1 LYDPNVNRRPP
12 QYALLAAAVFALA
25 AALFTATGFLPG
37 RVFLPLD
44 LPRDFGAW
52 KHDPNVRV
60 VVSNKLLSDAILEFR
75 PWDHEARRQLA
86 AGAFPWRNP
95 WAGDGAHLFANPEAS
110 LLFPLT
116 WLRVAMG
123 DRGWALNAFLKL
135 FLAGLG
141 MWWLARVATKCD
153 WRSALVAGFVYM
165 TCGYMTVW
173 LLSPHTNVYAMLPWL
188 AASAMTHRRFATFA
202 FAALATAGGHP
213 ETLFYG
219 VVAIA
224 IYLWSARWLAW
235 AFLGFALC
243 AVQLVP
249 FAIAASHSDLLAQRL
264 HAASPTRLF
273 AIPATLL
280 PGYLGSPL
288 AGEIDLSALG
298 GENFNERA
306 GGYAGLVALIVV
318 LAAWRHVPRRALIIA
333 LAALVLSWHLPL
345 LRVIDKL
352 PGATA
357 RLGLVFAFFIS
368 MCLGSALDA
377 LLCHPERSEGPGGAG
392 GAQALPRRPLATLG
406 VTLILVGVF
415 LALPPAQPLLTR
427 AAREGI
433 ALLQHRGYLHLPP
446 AVYEARL
453 ARYLAGFAAVALR
466 RIAVPGLC
474 LALLGLARSRALAAT
489 AIVIE
494 MVAFAYGYNPAVRA
508 VAPIPLP
515 RDDRFLIAAAPE
527 VYPPNL
533 ATLQQLR
540 DLRSYDV
547 LQSRERIAAL
557 KIFGY
562 DAERRAFPSP
572 AGLEKLGVR
581 WFLTDRGIVE
591 LPNAIPQPLPA
602 NVPPAGFPLGLAI
615 SAAAVAIESFF
626 ATRARHDRNAP
637 G

>member
-1 LYDPNVNRRPP
+1 MREWRI
-12 QYALLAAAVFALA
+12 AAIVFALA
-25 AALFTATGFLPG
+25 AALFTAAGFLPG
-37 RVFLPLD
+37 RVFLPVD
-44 LPRDFGAW
+44 LPLDFGAW

-60 VVSNKLLSDAILEFR
+60 AVSNKLLSDSILEFR
-75 PWDHEARRQLA
+75 PWDHEVRRLVASGQ
-86 AGAFPWRNP
+86 FPWRNV
-95 WAGDGAHLFANPEAS
+95 WAGDGQHLFANPEAS

-116 WLRVAMG
+116 WLRIAMG

-188 AASAMTHRRFATFA
+188 AASAMTKRRVATFA

-213 ETLFYG
+213 ETLCYG

-235 AFLGFALC
+235 AFLGFAFC

-264 HAASPTRLF
+264 HASSPTRWV

-306 GGYAGLVALIVV
+306 GGYAGLCALIVV
-318 LAAWRHVPRRALIIA
+318 LAAWRNVPRRALIIA
-333 LAALVLSWHLPL
+333 IAALILSWHLPL
-345 LRVIDKL
+345 LRVVAKI
-352 PGATA
+352 PGATE

-368 MCLGSALDA
+368 MCVAPALES
-377 LLCHPERSEGPGGAG
+377 L
-392 GAQALPRRPLATLG
+392 QPRRLCMIAGIAVAAL
-406 VTLILVGVF
+406 GVF
-415 LALPPAQPLLTR
+415 LALPIAKPLLTDI
-427 AAREGI
+427 ARHGI
-433 ALLQHRGYLHLPP
+433 AMLQERRYLHRPSQI
-446 AVYEARL
+446 YEARL
-453 ARYLAGFAAVALR
+453 AGYLAGFAAVALR

-474 LALLGLARSRALAAT
+474 VAMLGLGRRAAVA

-494 MVAFAYGYNPAVRA
+494 MVVFAYGYNPAVKP
-508 VAPIPLP
+508 APSIALP
-515 RDDRFLIAAAPE
+515 HDNRFLITSE
-527 VYPPNL
+527 FEIFPPNL
-533 ATLQQLR
+533 ATLQQVR
-540 DLRSYDV
+540 DARSYDV
-547 LQSRERIAAL
+547 LRPVERINPG
-557 KIFGY
+557 I
-562 DAERRAFPSP
+562 
-572 AGLEKLGVR
+572 R
-581 WFLTDRGIVE
+581 WIVDYRGIVE
-591 LPNAIPQPLPA
+591 LPNAEPQPMPA
-602 NVPPAGFPLGLAI
+602 NAPPPGVGIGLAI
-615 SAAAVAIESFF
+615 SLAALAIEFF
-626 ATRARHDRNAP
+626 LHDRHAP

>member
-1 LYDPNVNRRPP
+1 MNPWRI
-12 QYALLAAAVFALA
+12 AAIVFALA
-25 AALFTATGFLPG
+25 AALFTAAGFLPG

-44 LPRDFGAW
+44 LPLDYGAW

-60 VVSNKLLSDAILEFR
+60 AVSNKLLSDAILEFR
-75 PWDHEARRQLA
+75 PWDHEVRRLVA
-86 AGAFPWRNP
+86 SGEFPWRNR
-95 WAGDGAHLFANPEAS
+95 WAGDGQHLFANPEAS

-116 WLRVAMG
+116 WLRIAMG
-123 DRGWALNAFLKL
+123 DGGWALNAFLKL

-188 AASAMTHRRFATFA
+188 AASAMTQRRFATFA

-235 AFLGFALC
+235 AFLGFAVC

-264 HAASPTRLF
+264 QAAAHTRWF

-298 GENFNERA
+298 AENFNERA
-306 GGYAGLVALIVV
+306 GGYVGLCALIVV
-318 LAAWRHVPRRALIIA
+318 LAAWRHVPRRALVIA
-333 LAALVLSWHLPL
+333 LAALVLSWHLPV
-345 LRVIDKL
+345 LRLIAKI
-352 PGATA
+352 PGATE

-368 MCLGSALDA
+368 MCLGAALDA
-377 LLCHPERSEGPGGAG
+377 LFCHPERREGPGGAG
-392 GAQALPRRPLATLG
+392 GAPTLPPRPLATLG
-406 VTLILVGVF
+406 VTVAVIGLVIAF
-415 LALPPAQPLLTR
+415 PAAQPLLTR
-427 AAREGI
+427 AARHGI
-433 ALLQHRGYLHLPP
+433 ALLQHRGYLHRPP
-446 AVYEARL
+446 SLYEARL
-453 ARYLAGFAAVALR
+453 AGYLAGFAVVALR

-474 LALLGLARSRALAAT
+474 LALLGFGRRFAAA

-494 MVAFAYGYNPAVRA
+494 MIAFAYGYNPAVRGD
-508 VAPIPLP
+508 IPQIELP
-515 RDDRFLIAAAPE
+515 HDNRFLITSE
-527 VYPPNL
+527 FEIFPPNL
-533 ATLQQLR
+533 ATLQQVR
-540 DLRSYDV
+540 DARAYDV
-547 LQSRERIAAL
+547 LRPVERINPG
-557 KIFGY
+557 IRWIVDY
-562 DAERRAFPSP
+562 R
-572 AGLEKLGVR
+572 GV
-581 WFLTDRGIVE
+581 VE
-591 LPNAIPQPLPA
+591 LPNPIPQPMPA
-602 NVPPAGFPLGLAI
+602 SSPPPGFRLGLII
-615 SAAAVAIESFF
+615 SAAALAIESFF
-626 ATRARHDRNAP
+626 ATRARHDRYAS

>member
-1 LYDPNVNRRPP
+1 MREWRI
-12 QYALLAAAVFALA
+12 AAIVFALA
-25 AALFTATGFLPG
+25 AALFTAAGFLPG

-44 LPRDFGAW
+44 LPLDYGAW
-52 KHDPNVRV
+52 KHDPSVRV
-60 VVSNKLLSDAILEFR
+60 PVSNKLLSDAVLEFR
-75 PWDHEARRQLA
+75 PWDHEVRRLVA
-86 AGAFPWRNP
+86 SGEFPWRNV

-141 MWWLARVATKCD
+141 MWWFAREATKCD

-188 AASAMTHRRFATFA
+188 AASALTKRHFATFA

-224 IYLWSARWLAW
+224 IYLWSARWLVP

-264 HAASPTRLF
+264 HASAHTRWA

-306 GGYAGLVALIVV
+306 GGYAGLCALLVV

-345 LRVIDKL
+345 LRLIAKV
-352 PGATA
+352 PGATE
-357 RLGLVFAFFIS
+357 RLGLVFCFFI
-368 MCLGSALDA
+368 CLCLPPALA
-377 LLCHPERSEGPGGAG
+377 QLRIRLSLSVISVMGA
-392 GAQALPRRPLATLG
+392 A
-406 VTLILVGVF
+406 VMMVGIF
-415 LALPPAQPLLTR
+415 LALPVARPFLTDI
-427 AAREGI
+427 AKHGI
-433 ALLQHRGYLHLPP
+433 AILQHRGYLHLP
-446 AVYEARL
+446 AQIYESRL
-453 ARYLAGFAAVALR
+453 AGYLAGFAAVALR
-466 RIAVPGLC
+466 RIAIPGLC
-474 LALLGLARSRALAAT
+474 LAMLGFGRRAGAVA

-494 MVAFAYGYNPAVRA
+494 MIAFAYGYNPAVNGD
-508 VAPIPLP
+508 VPQINLP
-515 RDDRFLIAAAPE
+515 HDNRFLITSE
-527 VYPPNL
+527 FEIFPPNL
-533 ATLQQLR
+533 ATLQRVR
-540 DLRSYDV
+540 DARSYDV
-547 LQSRERIAAL
+547 LRPAPRIH
-557 KIFGY
+557 
-562 DAERRAFPSP
+562 P
-572 AGLEKLGVR
+572 GVR
-581 WFLTDRGIVE
+581 WIVGYRGIVE
-591 LPNAIPQPLPA
+591 RPNA
-602 NVPPAGFPLGLAI
+602 VPEPMP
-615 SAAAVAIESFF
+615 
-626 ATRARHDRNAP
+626 RNAP
-637 G
+637 PPGLGIGLAMSLAALAIEFFLHDRHAPG